1 MKDKFVAGAGEQGGV
16 GARDQRARVR
26 PIDGD
31 FNNTALCDIG
41 AYEKTIDLFLPLI
54 LR

>member
-1 MKDKFVAGAGEQGGV
+1 VT
-16 GARDQRARVR
+16 R

-31 FNNTALCDIG
+31 AVVGAICDIG
-41 AYEKTIDLFLPLI
+41 AYEFGNQLFLPLI